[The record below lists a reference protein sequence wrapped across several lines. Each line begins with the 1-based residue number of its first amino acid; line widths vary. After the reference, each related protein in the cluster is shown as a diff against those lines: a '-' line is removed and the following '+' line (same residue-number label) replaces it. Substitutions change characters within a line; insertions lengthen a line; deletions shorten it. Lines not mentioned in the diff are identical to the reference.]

1 MCGVFYF
8 PQHLKSCASGLPGA
22 WAPRRRSGTA
32 ARAAADVHSR
42 WAKSRT
48 RQARA
53 TLISTSV
60 IIGQLECHAMWAQS
74 SNALPGQG
82 GRSLLLLIRLPVPA
96 CTGCQGNRQ
105 SAKSLSSVNNK
116 KTTSIFDALYVC
128 VLFSD
133 AVAQSHLKAFCVPN
147 ITTGNQSKQ

>member
-1 MCGVFYF
+1 MELQ
-8 PQHLKSCASGLPGA
+8 PEQLH
-22 WAPRRRSGTA
+22 
-32 ARAAADVHSR
+32 VHSR
-42 WAKSRT
+42 WAKSYT

-60 IIGQLECHAMWAQS
+60 ITGQLECHAMRAQT

-96 CTGCQGNRQ
+96 CAACQGNGH
-105 SAKSLSSVNNK
+105 SVKSLSSVNK
-116 KTTSIFDALYVC
+116 KSRHPSRFDALYAR